1 LTYWPRSSSISRQI
15 VSSLAA
21 FVPLRP
27 ARPGAKR
34 LKRFGCTIPG
44 LAVLATQP
52 PVFKFSNYK
61 D

>member
-1 LTYWPRSSSISRQI
+1 
-15 VSSLAA
+15 
-21 FVPLRP
+21 LRP